1 MSTGAQRKSEARR
14 MAWFLGVTAQTDLDL
29 VKRVKRGFPTKSV
42 DTLARRLDPTG
53 KQLRAIDI
61 IPKSTYHRRVK
72 AKQDLTTEE
81 SEKLFALAKV
91 IAETVR
97 LYDDDLERATEFL
110 GRKHTLLDGR
120 SPLDVA
126 RESTAGADLVLKVLA
141 QADAGV
147 AV

>member
-1 MSTGAQRKSEARR
+1 MGAAKEAERKSEASR
-14 MAWFLGVTAQTDLDL
+14 MAWFLGLTAQTDLEL

-53 KQLRAIDI
+53 KQLRAVDI

-91 IAETVR
+91 FSEIVR
-97 LYDDDLERATEFL
+97 LYSNDFERAAEFL
-110 GRKHTLLDGR
+110 GRKHPLLDGR

-126 RESTAGADLVLKVLA
+126 RESTAGADLA
-141 QADAGV
+141 HRRR
-147 AV
+147 